1 VAGRRA
7 RDTLKWAK
15 KVLRTEAKAIA
26 SLEARLNGAFVDAV
40 ELMRGCTG
48 RVVVTAIGKPGFI
61 AQKMSATLASVGV
74 PSLYLHPAEAVHGDL
89 GRLARGDVVVALS
102 NSGATAEVL
111 ALMGPLKHLGVPV
124 VAVTGDRKSPLA
136 SHATVVIDIGWLD
149 EASPLG
155 LVPTTS
161 SAALHAITDALAVSV
176 AHERELTPEAYGR
189 RHPGGKL
196 GRSILRVADVMRTGD
211 ALPLAKATD
220 PISKVVVVMTNTQG
234 RPGAALIVDGKKKLL
249 GIFTDGDLRRLLER
263 GKLDFSARVNTVMG
277 KHPRC
282 VGPGELVLEA
292 AAVMRDTQVDQLPV
306 VDSSGRVA
314 GLLDVQDVLAARVG

>member
-1 VAGRRA
+1 
-7 RDTLKWAK
+7 
-15 KVLRTEAKAIA
+15 
-26 SLEARLNGAFVDAV
+26 
-40 ELMRGCTG
+40 
-48 RVVVTAIGKPGFI
+48 VVTGIGKPGFI

-74 PSLYLHPAEAVHGDL
+74 PSHYLHPAEAMHGDL

-111 ALMGPLKHLGVPV
+111 ALMGPLKNLGVPV

-196 GRSILRVADVMRTGD
+196 GRSVLRVGDVMRKGD
-211 ALPLAKATD
+211 AVPLARAGD
-220 PISKVVVVMTNTQG
+220 SLSKVVVVMTNTPG
-234 RPGAALIVDGKKKLL
+234 RPGAALVVDAKMKLL
-249 GIFTDGDLRRLLER
+249 GIFTDGDLRRLLEH
-263 GKLDFSARVNTVMG
+263 GQLDFGTKVKLVMG

-282 VGPGELVLEA
+282 VSPTELVLEA
-292 AAVMRDTQVDQLPV
+292 AALMRDTQVDQLPV
-306 VDSSGRVA
+306 VDSSGRVV